1 MACVSKSLYR
11 HKSLSKAK
19 IQRILVQPLTPYP
32 SYFVLL
38 TESCIALLTKQLSG
52 PGNIISKTFEYGPQ
66 RRIASNQLF
75 LFLTSRNGDSK
86 FVLCVFTHV
95 VRIYANLL
103 EQKKSVYM
111 RNEFNSHRTGLGHKH
126 GCHFIVLGPKYGC
139 HDVM

>member
-1 MACVSKSLYR
+1 MACFSKVPSLYR

-66 RRIASNQLF
+66 RRITSKKLF

-86 FVLCVFTHV
+86 FAFCVFTHMAS
-95 VRIYANLL
+95 IYANLL
-103 EQKKSVYM
+103 EQKKA
-111 RNEFNSHRTGLGHKH
+111 FA
-126 GCHFIVLGPKYGC
+126 
-139 HDVM
+139 